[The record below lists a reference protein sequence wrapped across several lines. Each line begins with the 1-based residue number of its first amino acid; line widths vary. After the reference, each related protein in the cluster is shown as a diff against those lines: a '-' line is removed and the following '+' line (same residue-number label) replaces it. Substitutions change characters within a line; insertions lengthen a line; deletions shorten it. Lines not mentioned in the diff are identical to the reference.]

1 MTKKILIICFFILLN
16 CLNSHA
22 IENFFKL
29 INPINDD
36 NSINVFIEISAGDT
50 FKYQLS
56 KKTSKLELEYDQAGE
71 RKIKYLPYPF
81 NYGVLPQTYESIEIG
96 ADGDPLDVILIGPR
110 KKNNNL
116 YRVDLIGILYLNDGN
131 EIDNKI
137 LAIDNEEIFTD
148 VKNIE
153 DLNLKYPGIIEIIT
167 IWLKNYKGGD
177 VLIGDIKKKKKALNY
192 IKESRNRYLKTNGN

>member
-1 MTKKILIICFFILLN
+1 MIKKILIICFFALH
-16 CLNSHA
+16 CLNSYA
-22 IENFFKL
+22 IENFFKS
-29 INPINDD
+29 INPINYD

-50 FKYQLS
+50 FKHQLS
-56 KKTSKLELEYDQAGE
+56 KETSKLELVYDQAGE

-81 NYGVLPQTYESIEIG
+81 NYGVLPQTYESIDVG

-110 KKNNNL
+110 KKSNNS
-116 YRVDLIGILYLNDGN
+116 YRVDLIGILYLKDGN

-153 DLNLKYPGIIEIIT
+153 DLNLKYPGIIEIIN

-177 VLIGDIKKKKKALNY
+177 ILIGDIKKKKKALDY
-192 IKESRNRYLKTNGN
+192 IKESRNRYLETYGN

>member
-1 MTKKILIICFFILLN
+1 MIKKILIICFFILSN

-22 IENFFKL
+22 NENFFKL

>member
-22 IENFFKL
+22 VENFFKL

>member
-1 MTKKILIICFFILLN
+1 M
-16 CLNSHA
+16 
-22 IENFFKL
+22 
-29 INPINDD
+29 
-36 NSINVFIEISAGDT
+36 
-50 FKYQLS
+50 
-56 KKTSKLELEYDQAGE
+56 
-71 RKIKYLPYPF
+71 
-81 NYGVLPQTYESIEIG
+81 
-96 ADGDPLDVILIGPR
+96 
-110 KKNNNL
+110 
-116 YRVDLIGILYLNDGN
+116 NDGN

>member
-1 MTKKILIICFFILLN
+1 MTKKILIICFFNFLY

-22 IENFFKL
+22 IENFFKS

-50 FKYQLS
+50 FKHQLS
-56 KKTSKLELEYDQAGE
+56 KETSKLELEYDQAGE

-153 DLNLKYPGIIEIIT
+153 DLNLKYPGIIEIIN

>member
-22 IENFFKL
+22 VENFFKL

-56 KKTSKLELEYDQAGE
+56 KETSKLELEYDQAGE